1 MNKTTMKGR
10 DDMTQAKSGDKVTVH
25 YTGRL
30 ENGEVFDS
38 SECNE
43 SDCGCESGPME
54 FVIGE
59 GDVIP
64 GFEQA
69 IIGMSPGEEKTVTI
83 PADEAYG
90 QRLDEMVA
98 VVDRSEIPPDLELE
112 VGLSL
117 EVTQENG
124 DVFPVLITEI
134 NETTVTLDA
143 NHPLAGK
150 DLTFDLRLVEIG

>member
-1 MNKTTMKGR
+1 MS
-10 DDMTQAKSGDKVTVH
+10 QAKTGDKVTVH

-30 ENGEVFDS
+30 EGGEVFDS
-38 SECNE
+38 SECRE
-43 SDCGCESGPME
+43 DDCGCESGPME

-59 GDVIP
+59 GQVIP

-69 IIGMSPGEEKTVTI
+69 IIGMSPGDEKTVTI
-83 PADEAYG
+83 PASEAYG
-90 QRLDEMVA
+90 ERMDEMVA
-98 VVDRSEIPPDLELE
+98 VVDRSEIPPDLELA

-124 DVFPVLITEI
+124 NAFPVLITEV
-134 NETTVTLDA
+134 NETSVTLDA

-150 DLTFDLRLVEIG
+150 DLTFELRLVQIG